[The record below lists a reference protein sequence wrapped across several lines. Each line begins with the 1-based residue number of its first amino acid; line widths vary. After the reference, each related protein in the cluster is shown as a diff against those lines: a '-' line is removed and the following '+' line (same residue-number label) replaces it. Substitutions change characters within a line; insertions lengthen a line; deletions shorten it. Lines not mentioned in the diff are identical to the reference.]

1 MIRWLT
7 RAVVVN
13 VRSDRSL
20 WSRLGFG
27 ILLFLCSCAHRQL
40 PVLGEIP
47 RFQLTS
53 QDGQAFDS
61 STLAGKIWVADF
73 IFTTCPGPCPMMSS
87 HMRRV
92 QTETTGLNDVRLLS
106 FTVDPAHDTPEVLA
120 AYSKHFLAQPGRWFF
135 LTGEQ
140 KKLNDLGLNAFHL
153 NAVDGNLDHSTRF
166 ALIDRNSRIRGYYGF
181 SDDDFPQRLL
191 ADLRQLEREKS

>member
-1 MIRWLT
+1 MIRMW
-7 RAVVVN
+7 N
-13 VRSDRSL
+13 DRSL

-27 ILLFLCSCAHRQL
+27 IPLMVVLGSCAHRQL

-47 RFQLTS
+47 RFQLTA

-61 STLAGKIWVADF
+61 SSLAGKIWVADF

-92 QTETTGLNDVRLLS
+92 QTETAGLNDVRLLS

-120 AYSKHFLAQPGRWFF
+120 AYSKHFLAQPDRWFF

-153 NAVDGNLDHSTRF
+153 NAVDGSLDHSTRF
-166 ALIDRNSRIRGYYGF
+166 ALIDRSSHIRGYYGF

-191 ADLRQLEREKS
+191 TDLRQLEREKS